1 MNRIAKA
8 LAILAISGLALTGC
22 TGTEN
27 QQRKEAQA
35 QSQIKDSLEKANLIK
50 KREREENPSAER
62 YLYLY
67 SFGQPIG
74 YYITKGKISSNAS
87 QIGPDTEVI
96 YAHSSGH
103 VVDSAKD
110 DGSYGNGDP
119 GIFFF
124 TSDDVMVETNFDYL
138 QSDQPIAVNVPRLR
152 Q

>member
-1 MNRIAKA
+1 MNKRIATIA
-8 LAILAISGLALTGC
+8 TITLAASLALTGC
-22 TGTEN
+22 TTEYDK
-27 QQRKEAQA
+27 RKQA
-35 QSQIKDSLEKANLIK
+35 QGASQIKDSLEKKNLER
-50 KREREENPSAER
+50 KRDREENPSAER
-62 YLYLY
+62 YLYLMN
-67 SFGQPIG
+67 FGQIVG
-74 YYITKGKISSNAS
+74 YYVTKGKISSNAS

-138 QSDQPIAVNVPRLR
+138 QSDQPLAINVPQLR
-152 Q
+152 K